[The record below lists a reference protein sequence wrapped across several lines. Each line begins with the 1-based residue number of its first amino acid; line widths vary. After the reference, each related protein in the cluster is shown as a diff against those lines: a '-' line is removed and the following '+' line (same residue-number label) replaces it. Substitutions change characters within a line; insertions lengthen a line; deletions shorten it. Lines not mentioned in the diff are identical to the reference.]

1 VRVALVSCFV
11 DPLDREPGA
20 LLEEWPTLR
29 LVAAAAARAGADVT
43 VIQAA
48 GRDFETERDGVA
60 FAFVRETAPSAVRRR
75 LGPWSWRPPGRL
87 AQRVAAA
94 RPDVLHVH
102 GLAFARQ
109 AGRLAHPLPG
119 IPLLAQDHADH
130 PPQRWK
136 RGWLRAG
143 FRRMT
148 GIAFTAEEQAAPFRD
163 AGLLRPPTR
172 VFTVP
177 ESSSTFVPG
186 DAAAARAATGIDGDP
201 CLLWLGRL
209 DGNKDPLTVLEALA
223 LTADSLPRARLW
235 CCYGAAPQL
244 DTVRARV
251 EGDPALRGRVQ
262 LLGEQPHARVQILL
276 RAADFLVQASRSEGS
291 GFAVLEAMACG
302 TTPLVT
308 NIPAF
313 RALTDGGTFGAL
325 ATPGDAHGMARAW
338 IDWAARP
345 RARLR
350 SDVRAHF
357 ERELS
362 YDAIGRRLLSI
373 YQALLP

>member
-1 VRVALVSCFV
+1 VRVAQVSCFV
-11 DPLDREPGA
+11 DPLGREPGA
-20 LLEEWPTLR
+20 LLDAWPTLR

-48 GRDFETERDGVA
+48 GRDFEAERDGVA
-60 FAFVRETAPSAVRRR
+60 FTFVREPAPSAVRRR

-102 GLAFARQ
+102 GLGFARQ

-130 PPQRWK
+130 PPQPWK
-136 RGWLRAG
+136 RRWLRAG

-148 GIAFTAEEQAAPFRD
+148 AVAFTAEEQAAPFRE

-209 DGNKDPLTVLEALA
+209 DDNKDPLTVLEALA

-235 CCYGAAPQL
+235 CCYGAAPLL
-244 DTVRARV
+244 DAVRARV

-262 LLGEQPHARVQILL
+262 LLGEQPHPRVETLL
-276 RAADFLVQASRSEGS
+276 RAADFLVQGSRSEGS
-291 GFAVLEAMACG
+291 GYAVLEALACG

-308 NIPAF
+308 DIPAF
-313 RALTDGGTFGAL
+313 RALTAGGRFGAL
-325 ATPGDAHGMARAW
+325 ATPGDARTMARTW

-350 SDVRAHF
+350 NDVRSHF

-373 YQALLP
+373 YEALRP